1 MCVCVFKLFFSV
13 VIISVFGEGQ
23 QISGG
28 WSWWKVSN
36 RSCNN
41 KCLAVCCA
49 DCAEVPLLLSK
60 LCLTPL
66 SIGDHLWETGKE
78 KGAPSHIGVDS
89 GWRGENDW
97 KREDTNQ
104 QWKELTGSKQ
114 SKRGETRETAFF
126 ESPEILG

>member
-1 MCVCVFKLFFSV
+1 M
-13 VIISVFGEGQ
+13 IISVFGEGQ

-28 WSWWKVSN
+28 WSWWNVSN

-41 KCLAVCCA
+41 KCLAVCCV
-49 DCAEVPLLLSK
+49 DCTEVPLLLSE

-66 SIGDHLWETGKE
+66 SSGDHLWETGKE
-78 KGAPSHIGVDS
+78 KGAPAHIGVDS

-104 QWKELTGSKQ
+104 HWKELTGSKQ
-114 SKRGETRETAFF
+114 SK
-126 ESPEILG
+126 